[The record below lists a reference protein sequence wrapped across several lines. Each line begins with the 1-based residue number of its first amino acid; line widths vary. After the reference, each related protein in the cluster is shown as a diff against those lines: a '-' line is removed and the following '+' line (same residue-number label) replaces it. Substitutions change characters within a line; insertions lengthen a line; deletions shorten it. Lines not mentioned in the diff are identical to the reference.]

1 MLSLQEVTVCM
12 GKEHLWKT
20 PYRERAKGERAKMG
34 RDDGGSGQTMERATL
49 GTRKDE
55 KEQEE
60 FRKEQE
66 KVYSMTPPLIA
77 LSSQR
82 NRASPL
88 EQR

>member
-1 MLSLQEVTVCM
+1 
-12 GKEHLWKT
+12 
-20 PYRERAKGERAKMG
+20 
-34 RDDGGSGQTMERATL
+34 MERATL
-49 GTRKDE
+49 GTRRDE
-55 KEQEE
+55 KEQEI
-60 FRKEQE
+60 FKKEQE